1 MSVEATVHDSILT
14 IVLNRPEK
22 RNAIDGVTTQQL
34 RTIFDEFE
42 ADATVLA
49 AVLTG
54 AGGTFCSGADL
65 RAGPA
70 GEPIRDE
77 YGFASFTSRRR
88 QKPVIAAVEG
98 NAYAGG
104 FEIALTCDL
113 IVAANDAR
121 FAIPEVKRGVMAG
134 PGIWRLGREIPFAS
148 AALIVLTGE
157 PIGAPRAYELGL
169 VSELVEPGTALERA
183 TALAGLIASN
193 SPGSVRETLG
203 VLRDSVGASDEEGTA
218 LARRALGR
226 LSKTDD
232 FREGP
237 RAFIEHRPPRWT
249 GH

>member
-1 MSVEATVHDSILT
+1 MSVDTTIDGSVLT

-22 RNAIDGVTTQQL
+22 RNAIDGAMTTQL
-34 RTIFDEFE
+34 RVVLDEFE
-42 ADATVLA
+42 ANSTLLIAI
-49 AVLTG
+49 LTG
-54 AGGTFCSGADL
+54 AGGTFCAGADL

-70 GEPIRDE
+70 GEAIRDE

-88 QKPVIAAVEG
+88 QKPVIAAIEG

-113 IVAANDAR
+113 VVAASDAR

-134 PGIWRLGREIPFAS
+134 PGIWRLGREVPFAT
-148 AALIVLTGE
+148 AALIVLSGE
-157 PIGAPRAYELGL
+157 PIDAPRAYELGL
-169 VSELVEPGTALERA
+169 VSELVEPGQSLERA
-183 TALAGLIASN
+183 TQLARVIASHA
-193 SPGSVRETLG
+193 PGSIRETLG
-203 VLRDSVGASDEEGTA
+203 LLRDSVGASDENATD
-218 LARRALGR
+218 LARKALGR

-237 RAFIEHRPPRWT
+237 RAFIEHRPPKWT

>member
-1 MSVEATVHDSILT
+1 MSVGASVEGSILT
-14 IVLNRPEK
+14 VVLNRPEK
-22 RNAIDGVTTQQL
+22 RNAINGAMTTQL
-34 RTIFDEFE
+34 RAVFDDFE
-42 ADATVLA
+42 ADSTLLV

-54 AGGTFCSGADL
+54 EGGTFCAGADL

-77 YGFASFTSRRR
+77 YGLASFTSRRR

-113 IVAANDAR
+113 IVAASDAR

-134 PGIWRLGREIPFAS
+134 PGIWRLGREVPFAT
-148 AALIVLTGE
+148 AALIVLTGD
-157 PIGAPRAYELGL
+157 PIDAPRAYELGL
-169 VSELVEPGTALERA
+169 VSELSEPGHSLERA
-183 TALAGLIASN
+183 TQLARLIASHA
-193 SPGSVRETLG
+193 PGSIRETLAL
-203 VLRDSVGASDEEGTA
+203 LRESVGASDEDATD
-218 LARRALGR
+218 LARRALAR

-237 RAFIEHRPPRWT
+237 RAFIEHRPPKWT
-249 GH
+249 GR